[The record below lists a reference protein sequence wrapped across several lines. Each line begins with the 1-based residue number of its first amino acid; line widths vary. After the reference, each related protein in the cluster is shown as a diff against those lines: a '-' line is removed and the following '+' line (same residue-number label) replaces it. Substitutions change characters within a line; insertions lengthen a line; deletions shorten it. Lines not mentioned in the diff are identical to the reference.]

1 MSGLRMTMQTQ
12 LVLKELLQNPTQP
25 QYGLTVGQAVGLQSG
40 TIHPILARLERAGIL
55 ESSWE
60 DPDDHAAANPP
71 RPRRRYYR
79 FTTDGAE
86 QARLALARAYKSK
99 PSSGTNNAAT
109 PITDF

>member
-1 MSGLRMTMQTQ
+1 MTMQTQ

-60 DPDDHAAANPP
+60 DPDAHTAATPP
-71 RPRRRYYR
+71 RPRRRYYS
-79 FTTDGAE
+79 FTTGGAE
-86 QARLALARAYKSK
+86 QARLALAGAYKSK
-99 PSSGTNNAAT
+99 SSPTTNTAAN
-109 PITDF
+109 PVTD

>member
-1 MSGLRMTMQTQ
+1 MTMQTQ

-60 DPDDHAAANPP
+60 DPDTHAAADPP
-71 RPRRRYYR
+71 RPRRRYYQ

-86 QARLALARAYKSK
+86 QARVALARAYKSK
-99 PSSGTNNAAT
+99 HSGAT
-109 PITDF
+109 GTTKPATDF

>member
-60 DPDDHAAANPP
+60 DPDDHASADPP

-79 FTTDGAE
+79 FTKDGAE
-86 QARLALARAYKSK
+86 QARLVLARAHQSK
-99 PSSGTNNAAT
+99 PSGTTRTTKPVA
-109 PITDF
+109 DF